1 MEEQYYRKEKP
12 KLKTWLTKTLRKKSV
27 LIGLLIGL
35 PLLSF
40 MLFSNKGILQR
51 ISLESEKK
59 AAEEKVKLIKIEQ
72 QKLLN
77 ESKALDNDPKAIERV
92 AREKYGMIKQ
102 GETVYKIKRKQE

>member
-12 KLKTWLTKTLRKKSV
+12 KFKTWLTKTLRKKSV
-27 LIGLLIGL
+27 LIGLLVGL

-40 MLFSNKGILQR
+40 MLFSNKGVLQR

-59 AAEEKVKLIKIEQ
+59 AAQEKVNLIKIEQ
-72 QKLLN
+72 RKLLN
-77 ESKALDNDPKAIERV
+77 ESKALDNDPKAIEHV

-102 GETVYKIKRKQE
+102 GETIYKVKRKQE